1 MLVAEAHASEQVL
14 GGERVPSSGYQVG
27 AAPGQRA
34 LAKDKTVFLPALPPG
49 LFNAPLG
56 LVCFSPY
63 VKKINKD

>member
-27 AAPGQRA
+27 TAAGQRA
-34 LAKDKTVFLPALPPG
+34 LAKDKTVLPALPPG